1 MLALVKNPSTSA
13 TEAQEILKSE
23 PDYVPALMVVAVV
36 DEQKNDA
43 AAAIQTYKKVL
54 ADYPYFAPALKRL
67 AILIAE
73 NTENDPQAN
82 DYATKARA
90 AYPEDPA
97 VAKAMGIIVY
107 RQADYSR
114 AERLLNESLD
124 AISTDP
130 ELYYYLGMAQYH
142 LKKTLECKKNLQKAI
157 GLNLSSQ
164 FSQDAKKVLAE
175 LK

>member
-1 MLALVKNPSTSA
+1 MKHLPTKFLLT
-13 TEAQEILKSE
+13 I
-23 PDYVPALMVVAVV
+23 VV
-36 DEQKNDA
+36 DEQKNDM

-73 NTENDPQAN
+73 NMENDPQAN

-97 VAKAMGIIVY
+97 VAKAIGIIVY
-107 RQADYSR
+107 RQGDYSK

-124 AISTDP
+124 AINTDP
-130 ELYYYLGMAQYH
+130 EIFYYLGMAQYH
-142 LKKTLECKKNLQKAI
+142 LKKTLECKKNLQKALS
-157 GLNLSSQ
+157 LNLSAQ
-164 FSQDAKKVLAE
+164 FSQEAKKVLAE